1 MRRPRLLYLVTE
13 DWYFVSH
20 RLPMARAA
28 QAAGYDV
35 HVATRV
41 ERHGD
46 AIVAEGFTVHQIDLH
61 RGSLNPLHLAASVR
75 AARAL
80 YRRLGPDLI
89 HHIALQPSIVG
100 SLAARG
106 FEAPLINSIFGL
118 GSVFSAHT
126 LAMRTARLVVRRLLP
141 NLFNRAQ
148 SVVLVVNPDHRDQL
162 IRFGVTADHIA
173 VIPGSGVDI
182 EKFTPLPE
190 PPEPVTLGYAGR
202 MLEDK
207 GVRTLVEAQR
217 RLLDAGHDI
226 RLLLAGT
233 PDPAN
238 PNTISERD
246 LAAWSQRRGVRW
258 LGQVG
263 DIRDVWRDVHIAVLM
278 SRSEGLPLSLLEAA
292 ACGRPL
298 IASDVPGCREIARDG
313 INALLVP
320 PDDPAALSA
329 AIAELAGDAARRRDF
344 GAAGRKLV
352 ETTYGTAQVA
362 AAIVAIYRRLAP
374 LPSAHG
380 GS

>member
-1 MRRPRLLYLVTE
+1 
-13 DWYFVSH
+13 
-20 RLPMARAA
+20 
-28 QAAGYDV
+28 
-35 HVATRV
+35 
-41 ERHGD
+41 
-46 AIVAEGFTVHQIDLH
+46 
-61 RGSLNPLHLAASVR
+61 
-75 AARAL
+75 
-80 YRRLGPDLI
+80 
-89 HHIALQPSIVG
+89 
-100 SLAARG
+100 
-106 FEAPLINSIFGL
+106 
-118 GSVFSAHT
+118 
-126 LAMRTARLVVRRLLP
+126 
-141 NLFNRAQ
+141 
-148 SVVLVVNPDHRDQL
+148 L